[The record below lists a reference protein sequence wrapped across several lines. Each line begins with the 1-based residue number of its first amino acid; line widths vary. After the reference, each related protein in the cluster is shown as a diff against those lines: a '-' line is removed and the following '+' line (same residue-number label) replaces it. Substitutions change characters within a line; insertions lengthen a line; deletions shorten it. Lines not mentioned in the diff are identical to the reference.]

1 MRRVVLRLAL
11 AVVAVSSF
19 GACAKSEQ
27 RPSGVA
33 EKWLQEVSNQGRS
46 GLRDEATSRA
56 AELGDEAAADELVP
70 AEPEEDERYF
80 SDLEVGRARVDG
92 DTALVPFRLTV
103 RVGGG
108 DTEERVGA
116 LSLARTGDGWRV
128 TEVGQ
133 RVSGLDVPSDG
144 GPLPARARAS
154 HWIAALLLG
163 VVLTAVCIVLVER
176 QPQSTIATAA

>member
-1 MRRVVLRLAL
+1 MRRAL
-11 AVVAVSSF
+11 LVAVAVAVASSL
-19 GACAKSEQ
+19 GACAQSEQ

-56 AELGDEAAADELVP
+56 AELGDEAAAEDLVP

-128 TEVGQ
+128 TGVGE
-133 RVSGLDVPSDG
+133 RVPGLEVPSDG
-144 GPLPARARAS
+144 GPLPARARAG
-154 HWIAALLLG
+154 HWIASLLLG
-163 VVLTAVCIVLVER
+163 IVLTAVCIVLVER